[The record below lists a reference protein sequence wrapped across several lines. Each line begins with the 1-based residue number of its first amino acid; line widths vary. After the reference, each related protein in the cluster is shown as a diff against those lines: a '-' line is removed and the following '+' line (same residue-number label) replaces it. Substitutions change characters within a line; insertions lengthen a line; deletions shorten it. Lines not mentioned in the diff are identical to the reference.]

1 VRRATGLNQI
11 ELSRRSGVAQSA
23 LSLIEGGSREPTW
36 ETVDRILRS
45 TGTGIIAVPTRRP
58 DACASAALIAAAES
72 RGDKPGA
79 AREFIQLSD
88 NLAQVH
94 AGVRVALTICEP
106 ASTGVKHWDA
116 AIAGLVAYR
125 LEEESLPVPPWA
137 REPARRLKK
146 AWTFGDGEYTTP
158 VPREH
163 VPKAFLDV
171 NVIIDSATLMS
182 V

>member
-1 VRRATGLNQI
+1 MRRATGLNQI

-36 ETVDRILRS
+36 DTVDRILRS

-58 DACASAALIAAAES
+58 DACTSAALIAAAES
-72 RGDKPGA
+72 RGDKPA
-79 AREFIQLSD
+79 AVREFIQLSD

-146 AWTFGDGEYTTP
+146 AWTFGDGEYTTT
-158 VPREH
+158 VLREH
-163 VPKAFLDV
+163 VPQAFLDV
-171 NVIIDSATLMS
+171 NVIIDSVTLMS